1 MSELVKF
8 KPKNKQQAL
17 AARVIA
23 LAAGHEIVSS
33 HLSLDNWCELACLP
47 EAINGVIVDI
57 MARRI
62 YKHNDGNVAKEVATL
77 EAFVEAISK
86 PAKQPKELGEHGFER
101 EDGRTRTGDIHHIS
115 LLPDGRVKVG
125 CTYVKKD
132 LMEKLISE
140 YQAYHKE
147 QV

>member
-1 MSELVKF
+1 MHSLDELVE
-8 KPKNKQQAL
+8 AL
-17 AARVIA
+17 
-23 LAAGHEIVSS
+23 
-33 HLSLDNWCELACLP
+33 
-47 EAINGVIVDI
+47 
-57 MARRI
+57 
-62 YKHNDGNVAKEVATL
+62 
-77 EAFVEAISK
+77 SK
-86 PAKQPKELGEHGFER
+86 PTKQPKELGEYGFE
-101 EDGRTRTGDIHHIS
+101 EENGRMGDIHVVT